1 MKSFKDD
8 VELLI
13 FADKYVGENLSRFNR
28 EINHC
33 LKLPY
38 AEFSAILY
46 CFSIIDF
53 LSSIYC
59 GQARSGNTTQNAK
72 MYMKQ
77 MMHYTEDQC
86 ILLQKVFR
94 HKLVHLANPNYVYAH
109 DNKKKIT
116 YHFRNN
122 NPKKHLSLESI
133 PSPAYYKPTSKIRQ
147 DVTHK
152 FWISIKRFSADI
164 IQSVDGPIGF
174 LSKLKADPRL
184 RKNFDDAIFDIF
196 SPDT

>member
-8 VELLI
+8 IELL
-13 FADKYVGENLSRFNR
+13 KYANKFVGENLSKFKK

-46 CFSIIDF
+46 CFSIIDL
-53 LSSIYC
+53 LSALYC
-59 GQARSGNTTQNAK
+59 GQARSGNTAQNAK
-72 MYMKQ
+72 TYMKQ

-86 ILLQKVFR
+86 ILLQQVFR
-94 HKLVHLANPNYVYAH
+94 HKLVHLANPNYVYAP
-109 DNKKKIT
+109 DNNKKIT
-116 YHFRNN
+116 WHFRNDS
-122 NPKKHLSLESI
+122 PEKHLSLESI

-147 DVTHK
+147 NVTHK
-152 FWISIKRFSADI
+152 FWISIKHFSDNI
-164 IQSVDGPIGF
+164 IQSVDNPNGF
-174 LSKLKADPRL
+174 LFKLQADPTL
-184 RKNFDDAIFDIF
+184 RNNFDDAVFDIF

>member
-59 GQARSGNTTQNAK
+59 GQARARAQFN
-72 MYMKQ
+72 
-77 MMHYTEDQC
+77 
-86 ILLQKVFR
+86 
-94 HKLVHLANPNYVYAH
+94 
-109 DNKKKIT
+109 
-116 YHFRNN
+116 
-122 NPKKHLSLESI
+122 
-133 PSPAYYKPTSKIRQ
+133 KIRS
-147 DVTHK
+147 
-152 FWISIKRFSADI
+152 SILYYSNYYT
-164 IQSVDGPIGF
+164 
-174 LSKLKADPRL
+174 L
-184 RKNFDDAIFDIF
+184 
-196 SPDT
+196 